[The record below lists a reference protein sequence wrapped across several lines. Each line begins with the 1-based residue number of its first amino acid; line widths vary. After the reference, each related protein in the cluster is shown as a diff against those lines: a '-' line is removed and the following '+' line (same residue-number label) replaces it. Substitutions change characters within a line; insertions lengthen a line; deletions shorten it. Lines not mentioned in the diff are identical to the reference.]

1 MDKKVYIWN
10 SQTGEQIRKAWE
22 GHTED
27 VMSVAFSGDG
37 SRVVSTSLDG
47 TLRQWNVGTGGP
59 VGNVLEVR
67 ARSAA
72 FSHDDRRIIA
82 GVDGVLWMLDTERNL
97 LDGAQ
102 VGRLEKSVSSLAF
115 SPVGQRLVSG
125 SRDRA
130 LRLWDSATLQ
140 LIDKPVKAHGVLG
153 VTSIA
158 LSLDGTRLVSGGGG
172 QIRLWNATTLQ
183 PIGRPVKTDHRVVK
197 TVAFSPNGK
206 VIASAG
212 EENRLRLWDVE
223 RDLLPISLP
232 LEGHEESAKGLGEV
246 TSVAFSPDGK
256 HITSGDDDGNLRLW
270 DAKTGK
276 SIGDPFKGHENSVTS
291 LAFRPDGR
299 RIVSG
304 SVDGSILI
312 WNAESNRPIGALQL
326 KGHSG
331 SVSSVAF
338 NPDGTRIASVGDDGM
353 LRLWEAMSGKPIGPP
368 IKGYEKQ
375 EEGFDGLTSVAFS
388 PDGTRIAT
396 GGGDTT
402 LRLWPAPKVWPE
414 LLCTKLVHNMSHK
427 EWREQVSPDI
437 KYLEQCPGFP
447 ILPDAP

>member
-1 MDKKVYIWN
+1 
-10 SQTGEQIRKAWE
+10 
-22 GHTED
+22 
-27 VMSVAFSGDG
+27 
-37 SRVVSTSLDG
+37 
-47 TLRQWNVGTGGP
+47 
-59 VGNVLEVR
+59 
-67 ARSAA
+67 
-72 FSHDDRRIIA
+72 
-82 GVDGVLWMLDTERNL
+82 MLDTERNL

-102 VGRLEKSVSSLAF
+102 VGRHEKSVSSLAF

-125 SRDRA
+125 SLDGT

-158 LSLDGTRLVSGGGG
+158 LSLDGTLLVSGGGG

-183 PIGRPVKTDHRVVK
+183 SIGRPGKTDHHLVK
-197 TVAFSPNGK
+197 TVAFSPNSK
-206 VIASAG
+206 VIASADEG
-212 EENRLRLWDVE
+212 NRLRLWDVE
-223 RDLLPISLP
+223 QDLLPIGLP
-232 LEGHEESAKGLGEV
+232 LEGHEEPAKGLGEV
-246 TSVAFSPDGK
+246 TSVAFSPSDGK

-270 DAKTGK
+270 DAKTGEP
-276 SIGDPFKGHENSVTS
+276 IGDPFKGHKSSVTS

-304 SVDGSILI
+304 SLDGSILI
-312 WNAESNRPIGALQL
+312 WNTESNRPISLLQF
-326 KGHSG
+326 KGHSDT
-331 SVSSVAF
+331 VKSVAF
-338 NPDGTRIASVGDDGM
+338 NPDGTRIASVGDDGT

-396 GGGDTT
+396 GGGDAT

-414 LLCTKLVHNMSHK
+414 LLCTKLVYNMSHK

-437 KYLEQCPGFP
+437 KYHEQCPKLP
-447 ILPDAP
+447 IPPDAPAEPLPMSAIRET